1 MGIEE
6 VVKEVRLA
14 AEGLPSYNVCY
25 TGGEPF
31 LQNTDELM
39 HVTER
44 LQELE
49 EVGVIE
55 CFSNGTLAY
64 PPWAWENIFF
74 VMDWKLPG
82 SGELSDSINR
92 IENVNFMRG
101 VPGFCH
107 AIKFTIKNEND
118 YEVAK
123 KLYEDHLLED
133 DFEIYYGVVWN
144 EITNAQLVGW
154 VLRDRLPWYFT
165 MQVHNHVW
173 DRRKRGI

>member
-31 LQNTDELM
+31 LQPSEELM

-44 LQELE
+44 LQELK
-49 EVGVIE
+49 EVGTVE

-64 PPWAWENIFF
+64 PPWAWERIFF

-82 SGELSDSINR
+82 SGELTNSVNR
-92 IENVNFMRG
+92 LENIGFMRDLG
-101 VPGFCH
+101 H
-107 AIKFTIKNEND
+107 AIKFTIKNEYD
-118 YEVAK
+118 YTIAK
-123 KLYEDHLLED
+123 ELALQYELD
-133 DFEIYYGVVWN
+133 DGFEIYYGVVWN